1 MYNVRNLVN
10 DFINHIENQDN
21 EFDYDYI
28 VLPNTKTVCLFYG
41 IEESKSKSFFDKVV
55 SFDSIDIIS
64 ENFKDKKVLI
74 ADFMMW
80 YGIATAEVFENIR
93 KYFPEYIH
101 ILVEIKY
108 IEVWFKYFPA
118 RTEAF
123 FEPKKRVT
131 SDRYF
136 KILKEVVRF
145 IYSIKQPYL
154 LNEYGFEVTKEK
166 YLQFL
171 KDSSIKEIEIKDENS
186 IFAKYVSDEK
196 LKYFDC
202 TSIKYEYITSAVIS
216 TFPSKNSDR
225 VIIVP
230 HVELIPL
237 TCEQVDNIWESLNN
251 KIKLN
256 TTVDKYKAIKAILSF
271 ALYKKYFN
279 YNSNETTWVDTSFV
293 KRFIKI
299 IDENIDFSSIFEL
312 VGTAIGKIVTPN
324 RRNINASVMQRRL
337 VEFKFN
343 DMYINMMYYLAGSF
357 ADIDN
362 NFARNK
368 GDVTEELSS
377 VLSFIE
383 KLDAKPIAM
392 HELLSKASKE
402 ERSYLYTLLLNYY
415 YSDCIM
421 PRIYVENGFVET
433 FLDIYYC

>member
-10 DFINHIENQDN
+10 DFINHIETQDN

-41 IEESKSKSFFDKVV
+41 IEESKSKSFCDKVV

-108 IEVWFKYFPA
+108 WEIFKYFRV
-118 RTEAF
+118 RTKAY
-123 FEPKKRVT
+123 FEPKKIV
-131 SDRYF
+131 SESRYF

-154 LNEYGFEVTKEK
+154 LNEYGFEVTKGE

-171 KDSSIKEIEIKDENS
+171 KNSSIKEIEIKDENS

-237 TCEQVDNIWESLNN
+237 TCEQVDKIWESLNIE
-251 KIKLN
+251 IKLN
-256 TTVDKYKAIKAILSF
+256 TTSDKYKVIKAIISF

-299 IDENIDFSSIFEL
+299 IDENIEFSSVYEL
-312 VGTAIGKIVTPN
+312 VENAIGNIVVPN
-324 RRNINASVMQRRL
+324 RSNRKASAMQRRL
-337 VEFKFN
+337 VEFSWIDLYD
-343 DMYINMMYYLAGSF
+343 DMKYYLAWTF
-357 ADIDN
+357 VDMDN
-362 NFARNK
+362 NYSRNK
-368 GDVTEELSS
+368 NDVTEDISS
-377 VLSFIE
+377 VLSFTK

-392 HELLSKASKE
+392 HELLSKISKE
-402 ERSYLYTLLLNYY
+402 KHSYLYTLLLNYY

-421 PRIYVENGFVET
+421 PRIYVEDGFVET

>member
-64 ENFKDKKVLI
+64 ENFKDKKVLL

-93 KYFPEYIH
+93 KYFPECIH

-108 IEVWFKYFPA
+108 WEIFKYFRV
-118 RTEAF
+118 RTKAY
-123 FEPKKRVT
+123 FEPKKIV
-131 SDRYF
+131 SESRYF

-154 LNEYGFEVTKEK
+154 LNEYGFEVTKGE

-171 KDSSIKEIEIKDENS
+171 KNSSIKEIEIKDENS

-237 TCEQVDNIWESLNN
+237 TCEQVDKIWESLNIE
-251 KIKLN
+251 IKLN
-256 TTVDKYKAIKAILSF
+256 TTSDKYKAIKAIISF

-293 KRFIKI
+293 KQFIKI
-299 IDENIDFSSIFEL
+299 VDENIDFSSVYEL
-312 VGTAIGKIVTPN
+312 VENAIGNIVVPN
-324 RRNINASVMQRRL
+324 RSNRKASAMQRRL
-337 VEFKFN
+337 VEFSWIDLYD
-343 DMYINMMYYLAGSF
+343 DMKYYLAWTF
-357 ADIDN
+357 VDMDN
-362 NFARNK
+362 NYSRNK
-368 GDVTEELSS
+368 NDVTEDISS
-377 VLSFIE
+377 VLSFIK

-392 HELLSKASKE
+392 HELLSKISKE
-402 ERSYLYTLLLNYY
+402 KHSYFYTLLLNYY

-421 PRIYVENGFVET
+421 PRIYIENGFVET